1 MVREYVEGIGTMM
14 ISRISTAYMRNR
26 RTKMMTVVTMVKIG
40 TIRRRRIGR
49 MRTKT
54 ITTKHSI
61 LPQRNYLARLTR
73 HFSLRRIRRRRRSR
87 AMIETG
93 TEAEEEIGD
102 DRDKN
107 SDDGAK
113 GVNNKRGRYQQVR
126 FEGEVGRQLQLN
138 KM

>member
-1 MVREYVEGIGTMM
+1 
-14 ISRISTAYMRNR
+14 
-26 RTKMMTVVTMVKIG
+26 
-40 TIRRRRIGR
+40 
-49 MRTKT
+49 
-54 ITTKHSI
+54 
-61 LPQRNYLARLTR
+61 
-73 HFSLRRIRRRRRSR
+73 
-87 AMIETG
+87 MIETG